1 MYSYIKGVVAEI
13 GTDSVV
19 IEAGGVGYQ
28 IIATASLCANCRTGE
43 TAKVFVYQAVKEDSI
58 ALYGFYTREEKNMF
72 MRMITVSGVGPKSA
86 VQLLSAVS
94 PQDIAVALVTGDA
107 RMLTKAPGIGNKTAQ
122 RMILELREKVKNEEL
137 IQVDSAVEASAVPTD
152 ESAEAVTA
160 LIALGIQ
167 RTEAVKLIQAAGKQ
181 ASSVEEMIRIALKSM
196 DKGK

>member
-1 MYSYIKGVVAEI
+1 
-13 GTDSVV
+13 
-19 IEAGGVGYQ
+19 
-28 IIATASLCANCRTGE
+28 
-43 TAKVFVYQAVKEDSI
+43 
-58 ALYGFYTREEKNMF
+58 
-72 MRMITVSGVGPKSA
+72 
-86 VQLLSAVS
+86 
-94 PQDIAVALVTGDA
+94 
-107 RMLTKAPGIGNKTAQ
+107 
-122 RMILELREKVKNEEL
+122 MILELREKVKNEEL